1 MAASVFANRKP
12 RNMRSQNIAV
22 VGATGAVG
30 VEILR
35 VLERRNFPVA
45 SLKLLASKRS
55 AGKTL
60 EFKGKPHKV
69 EELTAGAFK
78 GVDIAF
84 FSAGATRSREF
95 VPAAKAAG
103 AVVIDNSSAFRMD
116 PNTPLVVPEVNAGDL
131 ARHSGVIANPN
142 CTAAILAVAVWP
154 IHRAV
159 GIRKIVVSTYQS
171 ASGAGA
177 AAMQELEDQA
187 RDFSAGKEI
196 KRAVFP
202 HQIAFNVFSHNTKVA
217 ENGYN
222 EEENKVVEETRKMFH
237 LPDLAIAPTCIRVPV
252 LRAHSEAITLELEKP
267 LSPAEARAILA
278 KAPGVKVV
286 DDAAANHFPMPLEAS
301 GDLDVHVGRIR
312 RDLSNPNGLMLWV
325 AGDQLLKGAAWN
337 AVQIAEELAKLS
349 AKPGAMAAE

>member
-1 MAASVFANRKP
+1 
-12 RNMRSQNIAV
+12 MRPQNIAV

-55 AGKTL
+55 VGKTL

-69 EELTAGAFK
+69 EELSAGAFK
-78 GVDIAF
+78 DVDIAF

-95 VPAAKAAG
+95 IPAAKAAG

-116 PNTPLVVPEVNAGDL
+116 PNTPLVVPEVNPGDL
-131 ARHSGVIANPN
+131 RRHKGVIANPN
-142 CTAAILAVAVWP
+142 CTAAILATAVWP
-154 IHRAV
+154 LHQAV
-159 GIRKIVVSTYQS
+159 GIRRIVVSTYQS

-187 RDFSAGKEI
+187 REYAAGKEI
-196 KRAVFP
+196 THSVFP
-202 HQIAFNVFSHNTKVA
+202 HQIAFNVFSHNTTVA
-217 ENGYN
+217 DNGYN

-237 LPDLAIAPTCIRVPV
+237 APDLPIVPTCIRVPV
-252 LRAHSEAITLELEKP
+252 LRAHSESIVLELEAP
-267 LSPAEARAILA
+267 MSPEEARAILSR
-278 KAPGVKVV
+278 APGVKIV
-286 DDAAANHFPMPLEAS
+286 DDPAANHFPMPLEAS

-312 RDLSNPNGLMLWV
+312 RDLSNPNGLALFV

-337 AVQIAEELAKLS
+337 AVQIAEELAKLEVL
-349 AKPGAMAAE
+349 AAE